1 MVSNTAQKIN
11 ASTQKFTE
19 IQDIREDIVLLS
31 GGSACLIIEVE
42 ATNFALLSQ
51 EEQHAKI
58 VSYASLLNSL
68 SFPIQIVI
76 RNKRVDI
83 SSYLKLLDRE
93 MQKLASLHTPVQ
105 EVQFTSQNEKRITYI
120 KQYKSF
126 VEQLI
131 KVNTV
136 LDKTFY
142 IIVSFSFLEKG
153 ARGIGLKKEDFFAA
167 AKASLHTK
175 TESLA
180 AQLGRLGLR
189 NKILQTDALIKLFYD
204 IYNQGGGIG
213 ENVNDSLSAP
223 VVKTT

>member
-1 MVSNTAQKIN
+1 MNSAQKIN
-11 ASTQKFTE
+11 TSTQKFIE
-19 IQDIREDIVLLS
+19 IQDIREDIVLLH
-31 GGSACLIIEVE
+31 GGNACLVMKIE
-42 ATNFALLSQ
+42 ATNFALLSG

-58 VSYASLLNSL
+58 VSYAALLNSL

-83 SSYLKLLDRE
+83 SSYLKLLDTE
-93 MQKLASLHTPVQ
+93 TQKLTALHTPVQ
-105 EVQFTSQNEKRITYI
+105 DQKVTLQNEKRMAYI
-120 KQYKSF
+120 KQYRSF

-131 KVNTV
+131 KINTV

-153 ARGIGLKKEDFFAA
+153 AAGIGLKKEDFFLA
-167 AKASLHTK
+167 AKAALHTK

-180 AQLGRLGLR
+180 TQLGRLGLR
-189 NKILQTDALIKLFYD
+189 NKILQTDLLIKLFYD

-213 ENVNDSLSAP
+213 NNASDFLTSP
-223 VVKTT
+223 VVETKTT